1 MNRKRNKAGIPGGIG
16 GTYSGNS
23 LGCAAGLAVF
33 DILASEDLMS
43 RSVSI
48 GQTVRTR
55 FETFKEKYAL
65 VGDVRGLGAMVA
77 MELVIDRESKQP
89 AVDAAKALTGRCL
102 EKGLLVL
109 ASGTYGNVV
118 RILSPLVITDDQLE
132 RGLQILE
139 EGLSE
144 VSQ

>member
-1 MNRKRNKAGIPGGIG
+1 
-16 GTYSGNS
+16 
-23 LGCAAGLAVF
+23 
-33 DILASEDLMS
+33 
-43 RSVSI
+43 
-48 GQTVRTR
+48 
-55 FETFKEKYAL
+55 
-65 VGDVRGLGAMVA
+65 MVA
-77 MELVIDRESKQP
+77 MELVTDREGKQP
-89 AVDAAKALTGRCL
+89 AADAAKALTGRCL

-132 RGLQILE
+132 HGLQILE